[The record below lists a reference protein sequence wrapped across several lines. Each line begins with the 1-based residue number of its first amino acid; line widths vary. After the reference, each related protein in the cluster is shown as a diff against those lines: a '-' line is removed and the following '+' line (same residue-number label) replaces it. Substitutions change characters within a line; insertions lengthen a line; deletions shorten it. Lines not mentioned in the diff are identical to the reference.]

1 MCGLCKGGDRSATC
15 VEPTGDGNNEDPLCN
30 LKYTA
35 FTFID
40 GKFYAFQGSKL
51 WRFRGNGRLISNRK
65 GDKAKKFFKKLP
77 KSPAGAFVYA
87 NGNVGFVKG
96 SMIYVYSGKTLVS
109 GYPKT
114 LESLGLPKN
123 FKAAFHRPDE
133 GKGGKTYFMKGD
145 KVWRYDEAKER
156 LDSAYPKLI
165 NGVFPGLRSD
175 PSGAFHD
182 GEGTLHVVFSKKYFT
197 VSEDNSISSKSK
209 PISGKLRIPDC

>member
-1 MCGLCKGGDRSATC
+1 
-15 VEPTGDGNNEDPLCN
+15 
-30 LKYTA
+30 
-35 FTFID
+35 
-40 GKFYAFQGSKL
+40 
-51 WRFRGNGRLISNRK
+51 
-65 GDKAKKFFKKLP
+65 
-77 KSPAGAFVYA
+77 
-87 NGNVGFVKG
+87 
-96 SMIYVYSGKTLVS
+96 MIYVYSGKTLVS

-182 GEGTLHVVFSKKYFT
+182 GEGIFNFFYVIYEFDFFSNFPFIISFYIWSEIPLKIDNRNWFMDPHLKKKIKTDDRSFELY
-197 VSEDNSISSKSK
+197 
-209 PISGKLRIPDC
+209 